1 MDSVGQSWSADKYFV
16 GGTSK
21 TYSAT
26 VSGTSDANLYQ
37 SERFGTTLTYQIP
50 VANGNYE
57 VTLDFAEMF
66 WTAAGK
72 RVFNVT
78 IQGQTVLQ
86 NFDIWALAGAK
97 AAVQRTFVVAV
108 TTGMLNI
115 GATATADNATFSAIQ
130 VLHKTGDL
138 YLHPILTLPAYAVDY
153 NGTGSAVVPL
163 NGDRS
168 HTHQSGHNLKTWS
181 WKEGTT
187 ALGNSADLN
196 VPFSLGKHT
205 VGLTITDDNSPA
217 RTASDT
223 GTFTVTPVN
232 VVPGALASYYPSSSP
247 TTTIDSLPASPGYME
262 VIPSLEIDNI
272 AGNIGDSPY
281 TSNVVAVM
289 DWKIQVS
296 AAGSYQ
302 FTTSGGS
309 ASRMYYNGNKVS
321 TSLALQPGTYV
332 MQTRFAITSNS
343 SLPVKVLM
351 SVGGGA
357 ATPVNAADVTHDE
370 SKLKPFINSMPVNGS
385 PLGSDAITIGGIG
398 FFPAKSVSVHWG
410 GTTLGGSALTVT
422 PASIQFMSPSGSGTI
437 NVSVQTPNGTSN
449 LCSYKYV
456 QGTVPISFSAPAT
469 IATLTS
475 PTQAVWGPDGRLYVG
490 SDQGTIT
497 IYTFGDDY
505 TVSNTQVVTA
515 IAGLSN
521 PSILGITVNPRDPP
535 SPVKIYVAHSQ
546 LYAEGGGTFTG
557 PAPYNGQVSVLT
569 GPNFSTVKPLITGL
583 PVSNRDHA
591 INGMTFDDTGNL
603 LICVGSETNAGI
615 PSLQMGTLP
624 NCVLDA
630 AILKAPISKVGFNGA
645 ITYVETATGK
655 PNNDQ
660 VYGDRVDVA
669 PGVDVSVYAAGMR
682 NPFGIVWTTRGKLYG
697 TDNGMNANFGAVSTG
712 ANTQAVESNQPDKIN
727 YIVQGKYYGSPN
739 RNRGRYD
746 ARQNVYHY
754 PTEATTSVFTAPLA
768 RIASS
773 SDGIDEY
780 RATTFNSEMR
790 GNLLV
795 SHWKGVLYRVVL
807 ASDGQSVQSVNNLAN
822 TLGLTSLAGPG
833 GVILSMDYSNNKIVL
848 IRPVDSAAT
857 SMVAYDIFPWRG
869 RADGTVLFVIGGAGF
884 GTLSGT
890 TVTIGGTQATLTSVS
905 ATRIKGLIPANGAPS
920 TQLLDVVVQSSGK
933 TSTISQAFRYN

>member
-1 MDSVGQSWSADKYFV
+1 M
-16 GGTSK
+16 
-21 TYSAT
+21 
-26 VSGTSDANLYQ
+26 
-37 SERFGTTLTYQIP
+37 
-50 VANGNYE
+50 
-57 VTLDFAEMF
+57 
-66 WTAAGK
+66 
-72 RVFNVT
+72 
-78 IQGQTVLQ
+78 
-86 NFDIWALAGAK
+86 
-97 AAVQRTFVVAV
+97 
-108 TTGMLNI
+108 
-115 GATATADNATFSAIQ
+115 
-130 VLHKTGDL
+130 
-138 YLHPILTLPAYAVDY
+138 LTLPSYVVDY
-153 NGTGSAVVPL
+153 NGAGSAVVPL
-163 NGDRS
+163 IGDRS

-187 ALGNSADLN
+187 AVGTGADPSVSFPLGQHAI
-196 VPFSLGKHT
+196 T
-205 VGLTITDDNSPA
+205 LTITDDNSPA
-217 RTASDT
+217 RTSSDT
-223 GTFTVTPVN
+223 GTFTVTPVT
-232 VVPGALASYYPSSSP
+232 VVPGALSSYYPSNGVAL
-247 TTTIDSLPASPGYME
+247 TTLIDSVPSAPGYIE
-262 VIPSLEIDNI
+262 VIPALEIDNI
-272 AGNIGDSPY
+272 AGDIGGSPY
-281 TSNVVAVM
+281 ASNVVAVL
-289 DWKIQVS
+289 DWKQQVTTT
-296 AAGSYQ
+296 GTYQ
-302 FTTSGGS
+302 FTLSGGS
-309 ASRMYYNGNKVS
+309 ATRLFLNGNLVS
-321 TSLALQPGTYV
+321 AARSLQPGTYT
-332 MQTRFAITSNS
+332 MQARFAIAS
-343 SLPVKVLM
+343 STALPVQVLLSM
-351 SVGGGA
+351 NA
-357 ATPVNAADVTHDE
+357 APATPVNSTTITHDE
-370 SKLKPFINSMPVNGS
+370 TRLKPFINNMPTTGS
-385 PLGSDAITIGGIG
+385 PLGSDAITVNGIG

-410 GTTLGGSALTVT
+410 GTTLSGSALTVT
-422 PASIQFMSPSGSGTI
+422 PAFIQFMSPSGSGTI

-449 LCSYKYV
+449 SCPFKYV
-456 QGTVPISFSAPAT
+456 QGTVPVSFTAPAT

-505 TVSNTQVVTA
+505 TVTNTQVVTA

-546 LYAEGGGTFTG
+546 LYAEGGGAFTG

-569 GPNFSTVKPLITGL
+569 GPNFSIVKPLITGL

-624 NCVLDA
+624 NCALDA

-655 PNNDQ
+655 LNNDQ

-682 NPFGIVWTTRGKLYG
+682 NPFNIVWTTRGKLYG
-697 TDNGMNANFGAVSTG
+697 VDNGMNANFGAVSTG
-712 ANTQAVESNQPDKIN
+712 ANTQAVESNQQDKIN
-727 YIVQGKYYGSPN
+727 YLVQGNYYGSPN

-754 PTEATTSVFTAPLA
+754 PTDPTTSSFTGPLA
-768 RIASS
+768 RVASS

-795 SHWKGVLYRVVL
+795 QHWKGVLYRAVL
-807 ASDGQSVQSVNNLAN
+807 AADGQSIQSVTNLAS
-822 TLGLTSLAGPG
+822 TLGLTALAGPG
-833 GVILSMDYSNNKIVL
+833 GTILSMDYSNNKIVL
-848 IRPVDSAAT
+848 IRPIDDAAT

-869 RADGTVLFVIGGAGF
+869 RADGTVPFVIGGAGF

-890 TVTIGGTQATLTSVS
+890 TVTIGGTRATLTSIS
-905 ATRIKGLIPANGAPS
+905 ATRIKGLIPANAAPT